1 MESQEEIEKRFKE
14 IFEVI
19 IAEVFKLI
27 EDTNQKIHKT
37 QWALSR
43 INSEKLP
50 LCISESNF
58 YKPKTNEKI
67 FSLRKKH
74 ITFK

>member
-27 EDTNQKIHKT
+27 EDTN
-37 QWALSR
+37 W
-43 INSEKLP
+43 
-50 LCISESNF
+50 
-58 YKPKTNEKI
+58 
-67 FSLRKKH
+67 
-74 ITFK
+74 